1 MALQLH
7 DIKKVCILGCG
18 TLGLRIGLRCAI
30 DGYATTIYDISAE
43 QIEAATR
50 PQQKILQSLL
60 RHGQIQET
68 DLSPIIA
75 RLHWTQDPAEA
86 AAESDLVSESV
97 TEQLEL
103 KRRVYEQFAPLW
115 PERTLLTTNTSY
127 LLPSQIADH
136 TGRPE
141 LFCAL
146 HFHDVFTATVVDIMP
161 HPSTAAWIPDLL
173 HHFGKRIHQIPVLV
187 EQETPGYLFNAM
199 LMAVLGSAGALLT
212 KGLASIEDI
221 DRSWMGNMNTPVG
234 PFGMMDQIG
243 LDTAL
248 HVVGARTDSRSQRF
262 ATLLRQYV
270 EAGKLGVKTGTGFY
284 QYPQPSYK
292 RKDFLH

>member
-1 MALQLH
+1 MALTLN
-7 DIKKVCILGCG
+7 DIKKVTILGCG

-30 DGYATTIYDISAE
+30 DGYHTTIYDISAP
-43 QIEAATR
+43 QIETAKKT
-50 PQQKILQSLL
+50 QQKILHSLL
-60 RHGQIQET
+60 RHQQIQEA
-68 DLSPIIA
+68 DLDAIVA
-75 RLHWTQDPAEA
+75 RISWTQSPEEA
-86 AAESDLVSESV
+86 AAKADLVSESV

-103 KRRVYEQFAPLW
+103 KRKVYEQFAPLW
-115 PERTLLTTNTSY
+115 PEHTLLTTNTSY
-127 LLPSQIADH
+127 LMPSQFAMH

-161 HPSTAAWIPDLL
+161 HPNTAGWIPDFL
-173 HHFGKRIHQIPVLV
+173 HHFGKSIQQIPVFV
-187 EQETPGYLFNAM
+187 EKETPGYIFNAM

-248 HVVGARTDSRSQRF
+248 HVVGNRTDTKSQRF
-262 ATLLRQYV
+262 AALLRDYV
-270 EAGKLGVKTGTGFY
+270 EAGKLGIKTGEGFY
-284 QYPQPSYK
+284 HYPQPTYK
-292 RKDFLH
+292 QKDFLV